1 MIHSSAR
8 NPGEGGAV
16 AVKLGVVYLGNIG
29 GKDKYTLLEEDDID
43 FVRGFTLEAK
53 LEVDRDGRGA
63 KVFAVAQ
70 TDDSETG
77 GTIQQYFHNMLWLQH
92 FRSIPE
98 DCVVVHKNG
107 ITVDNRL
114 VNLELVEVDP
124 ITRLPRVRP
133 LSAEEVDSRARGG
146 DLYKLALSRLPSF
159 ENHPLRHRSVWVD
172 ADGMEVTDVDQNP
185 FYECR
190 NPSCCTFEEYPGC
203 FDHHCGRLR
212 YCSAACLEA
221 DNKRLK
227 REYDPNG
234 EAQDVNALVLRPS
247 R

>member
-1 MIHSSAR
+1 MIYGPFS
-8 NPGEGGAV
+8 GEGGGV

-43 FVRGFTLEAK
+43 FVRRFTLEAK

-70 TDDSETG
+70 TEDSETG
-77 GTIQQYFHNMLWLQH
+77 GPITQYFHNMLWLNH
-92 FRSIPE
+92 FRSIP
-98 DCVVVHKNG
+98 DGCMVVHKNG

-124 ITRLPRVRP
+124 VTRLPAQRP
-133 LSAEEVDSRARGG
+133 LSAEERDHRARGG

-159 ENHPLRHRSVWVD
+159 ENHPLRKNVWVD
-172 ADGMEVTDVDQNP
+172 ADGMEVTDNEANP

-203 FDHHCGRLR
+203 FAHHCDKLR
-212 YCSAACLEA
+212 YCSDACLQA
-221 DNKRLK
+221 DNKRLR
-227 REYDPNG
+227 REQDPEPRAAAAG
-234 EAQDVNALVLRPS
+234 LAS

>member
-1 MIHSSAR
+1 MIYGPFGSAAV
-8 NPGEGGAV
+8 GGSV

-43 FVRGFTLEAK
+43 FVRRYTLEAK
-53 LEVDRDGRGA
+53 LEIDRDGRGA

-70 TDDSETG
+70 TEDSETG
-77 GTIQQYFHNMLWLQH
+77 GPITQYFHNMLWINH
-92 FRSIPE
+92 FRTIPE

-114 VNLELVEVDP
+114 INLELVEVDL
-124 ITRLPRVRP
+124 ITRMPATRP
-133 LSAEEVDSRARGG
+133 LSAEESDQRARGG
-146 DLYKLALSRLPSF
+146 DLYKMALSRLPSF
-159 ENHPLRHRSVWVD
+159 ENHPLRHKTVWVD
-172 ADGMEVTDVDQNP
+172 ADGMEVTDSETNP

-190 NPSCCTFEEYPGC
+190 NPGCCTFEEYPGC
-203 FDHHCGRLR
+203 FHYRCGNLR
-212 YCSAACLEA
+212 YCCDPCLEA

-227 REYDPNG
+227 REHNPDPLG
-234 EAQDVNALVLRPS
+234 GGGLLAS